1 MPGFLTPLKPLDDL
15 LVHGHRAQPDSGP
28 IVAAADLIA
37 GLHSL

>member
-1 MPGFLTPLKPLDDL
+1 MPGFLTLLKPLDDL